1 MLKLLLTLVCWASA
15 AVTMWTAVEL
25 GKLPGEPATIGAVML
40 SIQAVRNFCAPF
52 VDERPRGRAGAA
64 A

>member
-1 MLKLLLTLVCWASA
+1 MLKLLVTLVCWAGAVVCAWA
-15 AVTMWTAVEL
+15 AFEL

-52 VDERPRGRAGAA
+52 VDERHHAP
-64 A
+64 